1 MKTAIV
7 HDYLNQAGGAERV
20 VAHLHQ
26 MFPQAPI
33 YTTIVNPES
42 LWPALRD
49 ADIRHS
55 WMQRLPFLEPHF
67 KKYLPFY
74 PLAIESLRLEEYD
87 LVISSS
93 SAFAKG
99 AITRSDAIHVCYCH
113 TPMRF
118 VFDYDRYVEREQY
131 GKLVRTMLPW
141 LLRPVRRWD
150 LRTASRP
157 DVYIANSTI
166 VAKRIEQYYGY
177 SAEIIPPPV
186 DLERYAPADEVDD
199 YFLVVSRLVPYKRV
213 DLVVQAFNMLQR
225 RLVVIGDGPDRST
238 LEDMAGPNVEF
249 LGRIADSE
257 IARYFARCR
266 ALILPGEED
275 FGITPL
281 EANASGRPV
290 IAYGAGGAL
299 DTVLEDHT
307 GVLFREQTPAS
318 LAAAVR
324 KCESTNWDAEN
335 LRGHA
340 ERYGPE
346 VFQSRIRDLLQRT
359 LAAR

>member
-1 MKTAIV
+1 
-7 HDYLNQAGGAERV
+7 
-20 VAHLHQ
+20 
-26 MFPQAPI
+26 
-33 YTTIVNPES
+33 
-42 LWPALRD
+42 
-49 ADIRHS
+49 
-55 WMQRLPFLEPHF
+55 
-67 KKYLPFY
+67 
-74 PLAIESLRLEEYD
+74 
-87 LVISSS
+87 
-93 SAFAKG
+93 
-99 AITRSDAIHVCYCH
+99 
-113 TPMRF
+113 MRF